1 MMVVE
6 CLAVYDIADPK
17 RLRLVARIMESFGI
31 RVQKSVFECHLP
43 QSALKRMLSC
53 VQGVMDAE
61 VDSLRVYPLP
71 ANSRA
76 QQIILGCGEIP
87 AFPPAFV
94 I

>member
-1 MMVVE
+1 
-6 CLAVYDIADPK
+6 
-17 RLRLVARIMESFGI
+17 
-31 RVQKSVFECHLP
+31 
-43 QSALKRMLSC
+43 MLSC